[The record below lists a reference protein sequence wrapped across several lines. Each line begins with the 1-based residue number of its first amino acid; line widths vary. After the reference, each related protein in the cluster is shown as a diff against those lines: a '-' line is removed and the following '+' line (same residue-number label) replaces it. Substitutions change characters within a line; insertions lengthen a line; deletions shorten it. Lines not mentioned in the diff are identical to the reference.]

1 MAAIVEGG
9 DDVSVA
15 HQDEAVLLVG
25 QCAAAVGAALRKLW
39 IPHVGVRD
47 SRYRAGSSLT
57 R

>member
-15 HQDEAVLLVG
+15 HQDDAVLLVG
-25 QCAAAVGAALRKLW
+25 QRAAAVGAALRKLW
-39 IPHVGVRD
+39 IPHVRD
-47 SRYRAGSSLT
+47 SRCRAGFSLT